1 MPRSKPRLADGER
14 AAEMRLRLLVVP
26 LRDQRMRE
34 QAHVIQEE
42 VAKLMEDVGR
52 LDDRVKKLQLHFGQ
66 ANKDVEDILVSTR
79 KISGGGK
86 RIESVE
92 FHGTGPVAAK
102 TADTPEIEKRPVR
115 PTTPSSRDNGPPE
128 LPFSQFE
135 EV

>member
-1 MPRSKPRLADGER
+1 
-14 AAEMRLRLLVVP
+14 
-26 LRDQRMRE
+26 MRE

-52 LDDRVKKLQLHFGQ
+52 LDERVKKLQLHFGQ
-66 ANKDVEDILVSTR
+66 ANKDVEDILISTR

-92 FHGTGPVAAK
+92 FNSTATVPGKAAEPPP
-102 TADTPEIEKRPVR
+102 AVSRQPRPAPPANRV
-115 PTTPSSRDNGPPE
+115 NGPPE